1 MSIPCRY
8 AFIEYEKEDDVMTA
22 FKRSDGRK
30 LGIVVDAVMIGCV
43 K

>member
-1 MSIPCRY
+1 MLIPCRY

-30 LGIVVDAVMIGCV
+30 LGIDVDAVIFECV